1 MIRIEVVKWGAVI
14 LLALLAF
21 MLLPAYEYFTPD
33 EPIATTLGVTPMSI
47 RNGGGGEPPTCEWIK
62 KDNSAVPDRA
72 SSYLTGMEYK
82 VIEKAKIDC
91 SMDPLCKGIQAT
103 SRKGGVEVFRL
114 TTVGRAES
122 SSEGYGAT
130 FYEKKDCSRDPQ
142 DPPCEWGEPQKDR
155 APKQDTLNHFF
166 PTMYTAQ
173 IACAERPD
181 CKGITKDD
189 KENFFYLSNDDEL
202 RERQGRTFYKKRKCH
217 KRDGGKVEGGDEG
230 TRDWKREDGGDMPFG
245 YSPGPSKSDP
255 PIDDILG
262 GNKVQRSDGSE
273 AGAGRGPGFMEER
286 HKPRPWWQ
294 GTEEDNYVAKSS
306 LVPCT
311 CTTHSMGCQK
321 HGGGKDQSWAPGDM
335 GGPEQYGVMKPFSSA
350 FINQEEP
357 SGFLNTFNAFLH

>member
-1 MIRIEVVKWGAVI
+1 MIRIQVVKWGAVI

-33 EPIATTLGVTPMSI
+33 EPIATTLGVTPLSI
-47 RNGGGGEPPTCEWIK
+47 RNGGGGEAPTCEWIK

-91 SMDPLCKGIQAT
+91 SMDPMCKGVQGT
-103 SRKGGVEVFRL
+103 TRKGGDAIFRL

-122 SSEGYGAT
+122 SPEGYGAT

-189 KENFFYLSNDDEL
+189 KENFFYLSNDDDL
-202 RERQGRTFYKKRKCH
+202 RERRNRTFYKKRKCH
-217 KRDGGKVEGGDEG
+217 KRDGGEDEGGDEG
-230 TRDWKREDGGDMPFG
+230 SRDWKREDGGDMPFG
-245 YSPGPSKSDP
+245 YSPGPSMSDP

-262 GNKVQRSDGSE
+262 GDKAWRS
-273 AGAGRGPGFMEER
+273 EER

-294 GTEEDNYVAKSS
+294 GTDEDNYVAKSS

-321 HGGGKDQSWAPGDM
+321 HGGGRDQSWAPGDM

-357 SGFLNTFNAFLH
+357 SGFLNAFNAFLR